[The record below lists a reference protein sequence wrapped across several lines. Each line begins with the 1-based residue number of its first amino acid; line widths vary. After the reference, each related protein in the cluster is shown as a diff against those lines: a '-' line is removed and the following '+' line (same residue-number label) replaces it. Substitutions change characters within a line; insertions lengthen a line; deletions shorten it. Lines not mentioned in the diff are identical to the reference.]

1 VTATSPTAT
10 SRTKK
15 LIDMT
20 PITDPA
26 DVAARRKAARRTA
39 IWVAVVA
46 VTIYALFLLSG
57 VLGK

>member
-1 VTATSPTAT
+1 
-10 SRTKK
+10 
-15 LIDMT
+15 MT
-20 PITDPA
+20 RITDST

-46 VTIYALFLLSG
+46 VAIYALFLLGG